1 MNHIQRKLIETFEA
15 SVPSMGTTFIMF
27 THPNAPSLLMSRDP
41 KILPQVVPVL
51 LAHTSSGGSDE
62 NTLLGVDLSMAG
74 DGWLPL
80 FRELSDGKDFY
91 GVMTPFL
98 FYRPRIG
105 GTFGDAAS
113 RACAELAE
121 EGRLTD
127 WCIVRCGIKYLTKDG
142 RFHSAEEYAQAL
154 NSQGANETP
163 VIPGEKP

>member
-1 MNHIQRKLIETFEA
+1 MNTIQRKLIDTFEA
-15 SVPSMGTTFIMF
+15 SVPSEGTTFIMF
-27 THPNAPSLLMSRDP
+27 SHPNAPSLLMSRDP

-80 FRELSDGKDFY
+80 FQSISDGKDFH

-98 FYRPRIG
+98 FYRPRVG
-105 GTFGDAAS
+105 GTFYDAVR
-113 RACAELAE
+113 RACEELVGE
-121 EGRLTD
+121 ERLTD

-142 RFHSAEEYAQAL
+142 RFHSVEEYAQAL